1 MNRSAGKRIVGRPAR
16 PGRRIMNRLLHRVEC
31 GLPGRG
37 KGRLRHP
44 PVFILGAPR
53 CGSTLLYQLM
63 LDHFDLGYL
72 SNFHCL
78 FYGAP
83 SLAERFVRPGKR
95 KRTSSFRSEY
105 GAVTGW
111 NAPSECGEYWY
122 RFFRRR
128 PQYVPVDEMSEKA
141 KRDLR
146 ASMSAIASAMG
157 RPVLFKN
164 LLCAL
169 RLGPITTAL
178 PESLFIV
185 VRRDWLDTAH
195 SILESRRKLFGNY
208 DGWFSVEPRDVGEI
222 EKLPV
227 HEQPI
232 EQIRSVHALIEEA
245 RNRFDPK
252 RFIDVDYADLCGDT
266 CSTLDRLADFFDAA
280 GLKPARS
287 GEVPAAFE
295 IKRDVRIDGEL
306 YEKMKDYLKANP
318 PSQRMPSVDD
328 ASAPSESDAK

>member
-1 MNRSAGKRIVGRPAR
+1 M
-16 PGRRIMNRLLHRVEC
+16 
-31 GLPGRG
+31 
-37 KGRLRHP
+37 LR
-44 PVFILGAPR
+44 
-53 CGSTLLYQLM
+53 Y
-63 LDHFDLGYL
+63 FDIGYL

-95 KRTSSFRSEY
+95 RRVSSFRSEY
-105 GAVTGW
+105 GVVTGW

-141 KRDLR
+141 SRDLR
-146 ASMSAIASAMG
+146 ASMSAVASAMG

-169 RLGPITTAL
+169 RLGPLTAAL

-195 SILESRRKLFGNY
+195 SIIEARRKLFGNY
-208 DGWFSVEPRDVGEI
+208 DGWFSVEPPDVEEI

-227 HEQPI
+227 HAQPI
-232 EQIRSVHALIEEA
+232 EQIRSIHTLIEEA

-252 RFIDVDYADLCGDT
+252 RFIDVDYEDLCGDT
-266 CSTLDRLADFFDAA
+266 YSTLDRLADFFGAA
-280 GLKPARS
+280 GLKPSRS

-295 IKRDVRIDGEL
+295 IKHDVRIDAEL
-306 YEKMKDYLKANP
+306 YERMKDYLKANP
-318 PSQRMPSVDD
+318 PSQRRSSVGD
-328 ASAPSESDAK
+328 ANVPRDSGAE